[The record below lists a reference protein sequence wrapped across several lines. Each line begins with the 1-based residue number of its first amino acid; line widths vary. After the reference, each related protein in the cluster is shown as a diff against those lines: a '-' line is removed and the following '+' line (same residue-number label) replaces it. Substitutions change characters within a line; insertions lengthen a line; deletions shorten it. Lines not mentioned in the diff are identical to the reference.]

1 MDIYVF
7 NPSVSAIIGVIS
19 IYKSIIWSLSYSGAD
34 EFELTVPATEENLKY
49 LKEGYYLIRDKDLTN
64 TYMNHVMVISKMVI
78 RISVEDGWMITIS
91 GKGLKSIVGDRIIWE
106 RISFSGNVENLIRKV
121 ITDNLIS
128 SPISAR
134 NISGFQLEAANGFPE
149 TTEMQL
155 FGENIEEWLNEMC
168 NEYKY
173 GWDVVLQYNWPG
185 PSPLKYYF
193 RLYKGTDRT
202 WDSDTPVVF
211 SPKFDNLLSSEYTQQ
226 NLIYK
231 NAARVGG
238 EGEGAD
244 QVLEAVTV
252 SDGRP
257 RKEIYIDANSMT
269 TNGVII
275 TEHEYREMLKNYG
288 KNQLAQTAVNSQT
301 LTANIVANGTYKY
314 NEDYFLGDIVQI
326 ENDVGI
332 KATSRITEVIEAED
346 ENGTSIVPTFSEMEV
361 S

>member
-7 NPSVSAIIGVIS
+7 DPSISEMIGVIS
-19 IYKSIIWSLSYSGAD
+19 VYKSVIWSLSYSGAD
-34 EFELTVPATEENLKY
+34 EFELTVPAIEENLKY
-49 LKEGYYLIRDKDLTN
+49 LKEGNYLIRDKDLTN
-64 TYMNHVMVISKMVI
+64 NYMNHVMIISKIVI
-78 RISVEDGWMITIS
+78 RISVEEGWMITIS

-106 RISFSGNVENLIRKV
+106 RISFSGTVENLIRKV
-121 ITDNLIS
+121 INDNLIS

-155 FGENIEEWLNEMC
+155 FGENIEEWLNEIC

-173 GWDVVLQYNWPG
+173 GWDVILLGSWPFE
-185 PSPLKYYF
+185 YYF

-202 WDSDTPVVF
+202 WESNNPVIF

-275 TEHEYREMLKNYG
+275 TENEYREMLKNYG

-314 NEDYFLGDIVQI
+314 NKDYFLGDIVQI

>member
-7 NPSVSAIIGVIS
+7 DPSISEMIGVIS
-19 IYKSIIWSLSYSGAD
+19 VYKSVIWSLSYSGAD
-34 EFELTVPATEENLKY
+34 EFELTVPAIEENLKY
-49 LKEGYYLIRDKDLTN
+49 LKEGNYLIRDKDLTN
-64 TYMNHVMVISKMVI
+64 NYMNHVMIISKIVI
-78 RISVEDGWMITIS
+78 RISVEEGWMITIS

-106 RISFSGNVENLIRKV
+106 RINFSGTVENLIRKV
-121 ITDNLIS
+121 INDNLIS

-155 FGENIEEWLNEMC
+155 FGENIEEWLNEIC

-173 GWDVVLQYNWPG
+173 GWDVILLGSWPFE
-185 PSPLKYYF
+185 YYF

-202 WDSDTPVVF
+202 WESNNPVIF

-238 EGEGAD
+238 EGEGGD

-275 TEHEYREMLKNYG
+275 TENEYREMLKNYG

-332 KATSRITEVIEAED
+332 KAASRITEVIEAED